1 MNIFL
6 VFTNIIYVCK
16 TGPSNIIVMGANRI
30 QMQPFVKAGPS
41 NIIVTGANMIQMQL
55 FVKSGPSSIIVMGA
69 NRIQMQ
75 LKVLNYYTN
84 NINTKTIQI
93 INDAGRV
100 C

>member
-1 MNIFL
+1 M
-6 VFTNIIYVCK
+6 
-16 TGPSNIIVMGANRI
+16 MGANRI

-55 FVKSGPSSIIVMGA
+55 FVKAGPSSIIVMGA

-93 INDAGRV
+93 VNDAGRV
-100 C
+100 CWRIWV